1 MPAATSSIL
10 NMHAL
15 DWTLVAAS
23 LLIVIAMGVYAQR
36 HVRGVADFMSGGRSA
51 GRYLLTVARGEMFAG
66 AVMFVATFEMVTK
79 SGFVTT
85 TAWWQA
91 LYLPIAL
98 VIGISGFVVYRYR
111 ETRALTLSQFFE
123 IRYSRRF
130 RIFAGILGFLAG
142 ILNFGIIPAV
152 GARFFVHFLHLPEE
166 VAIAGLTMPTFLP
179 VMGVLLGL
187 TLLVC
192 LTGGFIT
199 MMTTDCVE
207 GILSQLFYLVIIA
220 ALVATFSWSQI
231 EQALGNRPPGQSF
244 LNPFDA
250 GEVADFN
257 FGYIMM
263 SMFVWA
269 YGTMA
274 WQNSSGY
281 YSAALNAHESRMGIV
296 LGRWRDIG
304 RLVTVTLLAVCAATF
319 LAHPDFA
326 PAAAP
331 ANATLAAIQDPQ
343 LQTQLVAPVA
353 LTHLLPVGVK
363 GLLFAILLMGIFG
376 SDSNHL
382 HSWGGIFIQDVV
394 MPFRRRP
401 LTPAQHIRWLRW
413 GMAGVAVFAFLFG
426 ALFRQTEY
434 IIMWW
439 QVTTAVFVGGAGS
452 AIIGGLYWRKGTT
465 AAAWVATIFGSAL
478 ASSGIVARQIW
489 GADFPLNGLQ
499 IGFGASVIAVA
510 AYVITSLLT
519 CREDFNLERMLHRG
533 PYAHR
538 DDAAAPELAGKPS
551 WWARLIGFDRNFSRG
566 DKWAAGGIFAWA
578 VFFAGVVIVG
588 SIWNL
593 VSPWSDATWSTYWRI
608 TAIGA
613 PIVVAVVTGVWFT
626 WGATRDLRDLFA
638 RLRQQRLNPLDNG
651 RVEGNRNLDDHASP
665 PASVP
670 PPASSPNAPVL
681 RS

>member
-1 MPAATSSIL
+1 
-10 NMHAL
+10 MHWI
-15 DWTLVAAS
+15 DWLIVAVS
-23 LLIVIAMGVYAQR
+23 LLLVVAMGAYAR
-36 HVRGVADFMSGGRSA
+36 SFVKGVADFMSGGRAA

-98 VIGISGFVVYRYR
+98 IIGISGFVVYRYR

-130 RIFAGILGFLAG
+130 RVFAGALGFVAG

-152 GARFFVHFLHLPEE
+152 GARFFVYFLDLPPE
-166 VAIAGLTMPTFLP
+166 LTLGRFMVPTFY
-179 VMGVLLGL
+179 VMMAVFLGV

-192 LTGGFIT
+192 VTGGFIT

-220 ALVATFSWSQI
+220 ALIATFSWSQI
-231 EQALGNRPPGQSF
+231 EQALGSRPPGHSL

-250 GEVADFN
+250 GEISDFN
-257 FGYIMM
+257 LWYILM

-326 PAAAP
+326 SAATPAR
-331 ANATLAAIQDPQ
+331 AAIDGIADKQV
-343 LQTQLVAPVA
+343 QTQMFVPVA
-353 LTHLLPVGVK
+353 LAHMLPIGIK
-363 GLLFAILLMGIFG
+363 GLLCAILLMGIFAG
-376 SDSNHL
+376 DSNHL
-382 HSWGGIFIQDVV
+382 HSWGGIFVQDVV
-394 MPFRRRP
+394 MPFRQRP
-401 LTPAQHIRWLRW
+401 LTPGQHIRWLRW
-413 GMAGVAVFAFLFG
+413 SMAGVAVFAFGFG

-439 QVTTAVFVGGAGS
+439 QVTTAVFVGGAGA

-465 AAAWVATIFGSAL
+465 AGAWVAMLLGSGL
-478 ASSGIVARQIW
+478 SVGGIIARQEW
-489 GADFPLNGLQ
+489 GEAFPLNGLQ
-499 IGFGASVIAVA
+499 IGFFASAIAIA
-510 AYVITSLLT
+510 AYVVVSLLT
-519 CREDFNLERMLHRG
+519 CRKDFNLERMLHRG
-533 PYAHR
+533 VYAR
-538 DDAAAPELAGKPS
+538 ADDAAAPMQAEKLS
-551 WWARLIGFDRNFSRG
+551 IWAKAIGFDGSFTRA
-566 DKWAAGGIFAWA
+566 DKWAAGGVFGWSA
-578 VFFAGVVIVG
+578 FFAVLVLVG
-588 SIWNL
+588 TAWNL
-593 VSPWSDATWSTYWRI
+593 VSPWSDAAWSNYWRI

-613 PIVVAVVTGVWFT
+613 PIVVAVVTGIWFT
-626 WGATRDLRDLFA
+626 WGATRDLRDFFR
-638 RLRQQRLNPLDNG
+638 RLRAARINPFDNG
-651 RVEGNRNLDDHASP
+651 RVEGNRNLDEA
-665 PASVP
+665 
-670 PPASSPNAPVL
+670 APGS
-681 RS
+681 RDQA